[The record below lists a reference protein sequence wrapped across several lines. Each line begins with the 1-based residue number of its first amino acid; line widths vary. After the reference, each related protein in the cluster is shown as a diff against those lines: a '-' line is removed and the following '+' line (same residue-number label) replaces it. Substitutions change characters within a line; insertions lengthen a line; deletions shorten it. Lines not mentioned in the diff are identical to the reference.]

1 VESKLFSIGTAARTA
16 APGVLMGWR
25 RGLIGCLC
33 AIILLGLLIP
43 RLSVSS
49 AAKSSS
55 ADTGEL
61 SPAEMQVLLSQ
72 LHAVEV
78 AVPRKAVELA
88 AVASARPD
96 CIMFRTTGACLPEG
110 PREPHNDKGC
120 TAIIMTDMSGWCE
133 CSEGRQAALVGCGH
147 PSLQCST
154 ECAALPKLET
164 LESVATTHSA
174 PAAAAASVEE
184 LEAQLAQEESK
195 MAALVRTKEV
205 LRLSGVKPR
214 SASEFPLDDREPAAH
229 DDGEMSEL
237 MNHMMK

>member
-1 VESKLFSIGTAARTA
+1 
-16 APGVLMGWR
+16 MGWR
-25 RGLIGCLC
+25 SRGLIGCLC
-33 AIILLGLLIP
+33 AIILLGVIIP
-43 RLSVSS
+43 RLSVPS
-49 AAKSSS
+49 AAKSSP

-61 SPAEMQVLLSQ
+61 STAEMQVLLSQ

-147 PSLQCST
+147 PSLQCKT
-154 ECAALPKLET
+154 ECAALPKLEPLEP

-195 MAALVRTKEV
+195 MAELVRTKES
-205 LRLSGVKPR
+205 LRLNGVKPR
-214 SASEFPLDDREPAAH
+214 PASESPLDDRESAAN